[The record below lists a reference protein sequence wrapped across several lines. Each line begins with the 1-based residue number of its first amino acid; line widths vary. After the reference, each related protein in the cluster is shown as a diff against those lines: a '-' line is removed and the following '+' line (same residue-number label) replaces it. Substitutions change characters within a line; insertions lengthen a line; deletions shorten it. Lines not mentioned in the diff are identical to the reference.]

1 MSKIL
6 HAGFIAILGR
16 PNVGKSTLLNRII
29 GKKISITS
37 SKPQTTR
44 HRLLGIRTTD
54 TSQMIF
60 VDTPGVHLGSKRYIN
75 QVLNKTASSA
85 LTGVDLTLL
94 MITSEGWKEEDRY
107 ALKLAQ
113 QEDARVVLLINK
125 VDRLKDRNLLL
136 PLIEKSSKLHDFI
149 AIVPLSATKGDNV
162 DELLKI
168 INGQLPRSPMLFPE
182 DQLTDK
188 GERFI
193 VAETIREKLF
203 RQLHNEIPYALAVE
217 IQQFEIS
224 DNIVRADATIWVE
237 KESQKGIIIGK
248 KGEML
253 RLVGS
258 RAREDLEAYFGCKV
272 HLQTW
277 VKVRENWSD
286 DAVMLRS
293 IGYMEEQ

>member
-1 MSKIL
+1 
-6 HAGFIAILGR
+6 
-16 PNVGKSTLLNRII
+16 
-29 GKKISITS
+29 
-37 SKPQTTR
+37 
-44 HRLLGIRTTD
+44 
-54 TSQMIF
+54 MIF

-113 QEDARVVLLINK
+113 QENARVILLINK
-125 VDRLKDRNLLL
+125 VDRLKDKNLLL
-136 PLIEKSSKLHDFI
+136 PLIEKSSGLHDFI
-149 AIVPLSATKGDNV
+149 SIVPLSATKGDNV

-168 INGQLPRSPMLFPE
+168 ITGQLPRSPMLFPE